1 MGYFPFFID
10 IENKKCLIVGGG
22 NVALR
27 KIKKLIPYRPAI
39 KVVAEKI
46 SGDIRS
52 IAYAGLELIEKK
64 FSPSDIDDVLFIIAA
79 TDDVSLNAEISSLCR
94 ERGIPVNVVDVL
106 GECGFVFP
114 ALLRR
119 GALSAGVTTAGC
131 SPSAAAWARDRLD
144 EALPEG
150 FEDILAFLGS
160 LRAPLKARVPEQR
173 RRSALLRELFG
184 LCLELGR
191 PLDAAELDAALEAR
205 A

>member
-1 MGYFPFFID
+1 M
-10 IENKKCLIVGGG
+10 
-22 NVALR
+22 
-27 KIKKLIPYRPAI
+27 
-39 KVVAEKI
+39 
-46 SGDIRS
+46 
-52 IAYAGLELIEKK
+52 
-64 FSPSDIDDVLFIIAA
+64 
-79 TDDVSLNAEISSLCR
+79 
-94 ERGIPVNVVDVL
+94 NVVDEL
-106 GECGFVFP
+106 SECGFVFP